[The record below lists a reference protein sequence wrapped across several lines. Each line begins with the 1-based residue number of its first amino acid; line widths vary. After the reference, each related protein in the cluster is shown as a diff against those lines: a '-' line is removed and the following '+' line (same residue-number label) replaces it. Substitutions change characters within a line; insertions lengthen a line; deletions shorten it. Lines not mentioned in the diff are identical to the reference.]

1 MSITRFAFRKLAL
14 SVAGSLLCAGAALAA
29 DANTRYRQ
37 EMAVCNSGQSNQDAA
52 TCREEARNAAAEM
65 RRGSLSDAQAG
76 TVDIVPARR
85 GPVDPVSRCPRVRPR
100 ADLRRNP
107 LGGPHRRRAWP
118 RVAQGLPRT

>member
-29 DANTRYRQ
+29 DADTRYRQ

-65 RRGSLSDAQAG
+65 RRGSLSDAPGQYQQNAAQRCGALSGDDRSDCESRMRGEGSVSGSVAG
-76 TVDIVPARR
+76 GGVLRETVTIVP
-85 GPVDPVSRCPRVRPR
+85 GK
-100 ADLRRNP
+100 
-107 LGGPHRRRAWP
+107 
-118 RVAQGLPRT
+118 